1 MPPAPPPSVQALVE
15 ELRRHPVNDHR
26 FFRAFAARP
35 LTEGQL
41 RSFLRQYQYFC
52 KHFVK
57 VLEGLLYAT
66 PLDEVEMRT
75 RLIQTL
81 HSETGEGRADRA
93 HIALLNRFAA
103 AAGLAEQELARTVPL
118 PEVGDYLALLHRL
131 FTQSGHLA
139 ALGSEMAVEITAGSE
154 FRYFL
159 PGLMR
164 HYKFSTED
172 IEFFD
177 LHIHEEA
184 CHADWLREAV
194 ERTVRTPQDLE
205 LVAAGARE
213 TAEGWL
219 RFWDAIHQEVFRDQ
233 PVAAG

>member
-1 MPPAPPPSVQALVE
+1 MPPAPPSSVQSLVE
-15 ELRRHPVNDHR
+15 ELVRHPVNDNR
-26 FFRAFAARP
+26 FFRAFAAAP
-35 LTEGQL
+35 LTQAQL
-41 RSFLRQYQYFC
+41 RTFLRQYQYFC

-57 VLEGLLYAT
+57 ALEGLLYAT
-66 PLDEVEMRT
+66 PLDEVAMRT

-81 HSETGEGRADRA
+81 HSETGAGRSDRA
-93 HIALLNRFAA
+93 HITLLNRFASA
-103 AAGLAEQELARTVPL
+103 VGLSEEELARTIPL

-131 FTQSGHLA
+131 FTQCGHLV
-139 ALGSEMAVEITAGSE
+139 ALGSEAAVEITAGSE
-154 FRYFL
+154 FRYFF
-159 PGLMR
+159 PGLR
-164 HYKFSTED
+164 NHYTFSTED
-172 IEFFD
+172 IEFFY
-177 LHIHEEA
+177 LHLREEA

-219 RFWDAIHQEVFRDQ
+219 RFWDAIHQAVFRDR